1 MILLAAI
8 PDLLTAA
15 GFLLVWTRTDL
26 AGPQWV
32 ATGMTTM
39 LLEFFVVH
47 ASGFYAVVMYG
58 EDPRGRRVLYLAG
71 LASLYLLM
79 ISAFAW
85 GMHAWWMVGAFFW
98 LSIGKMLT
106 VWTAPNKTRSFKQ
119 SFDRQMMAMAAWALG
134 VVVYLGAVSASVM
147 VVWPEYGVTPE
158 VVRAAGF
165 DPASSG
171 EWEATPH
178 KALAAGVLY
187 FGAMGLLRTL
197 LRLILLWRS
206 GRDTAAVV

>member
-15 GFLLVWTRTDL
+15 GFLLVWMRTDL

-58 EDPRGRRVLYLAG
+58 DDPRGRRVLHLAG
-71 LASLYLLM
+71 LACLYLLL
-79 ISAFAW
+79 IAAFAW
-85 GMHAWWMVGAFFW
+85 GFHAWWMIGAFFW
-98 LSIGKMLT
+98 LSLGKMLT
-106 VWTAPNKTRSFKQ
+106 VWNAPAKRAGFGPV
-119 SFDRQMMAMAAWALG
+119 FDQQTTAMAAWALS
-134 VVVYLGAVSASVM
+134 VAVYLGAVSASVM
-147 VVWPEYGVTPE
+147 VDWPAYGVTPE
-158 VVRAAGF
+158 VTTAAGF
-165 DPASSG
+165 DLNSHG
-171 EWEATPH
+171 MWEATPYR
-178 KALAAGVLY
+178 ALAGGALY

-197 LRLILLWRS
+197 LRLILLLRRN
-206 GRDTAAVV
+206 RDAAAVI